1 MTIVDTTPPSRRRRS
16 SRRRK
21 PAQPRRR
28 QRLLITRRRSSSP
41 LRVPYADGALNFLM
55 QEADIFK
62 VGRRRYLVAPL
73 SAELVDVLIQ
83 AAGAGEDAE
92 DYDPAEESGDME
104 ASLGWHTPHALSDQ
118 RGLSA
123 SGDDLENDGID
134 DEVLCGA
141 GGGDT
146 ALGWAN
152 EGSQLHLGLGD
163 AHEREEHLG
172 WSNTGP
178 QLRLVAAGEG
188 DGNCDVEDDD
198 PGGGNV
204 EDEGEPDYEEA
215 SPGFPELHTP
225 SSAIPL
231 RRAGA

>member
-92 DYDPAEESGDME
+92 ADGDDEPM
-104 ASLGWHTPHALSDQ
+104 LSWGVDGATADQ
-118 RGLSA
+118 RQLSTSPA
-123 SGDDLENDGID
+123 DEEPSFAAVEPGRVRHANDRA
-134 DEVLCGA
+134 A
-141 GGGDT
+141 GGHREFRGV
-146 ALGWAN
+146 
-152 EGSQLHLGLGD
+152 
-163 AHEREEHLG
+163 ERR
-172 WSNTGP
+172 P
-178 QLRLVAAGEG
+178 
-188 DGNCDVEDDD
+188 
-198 PGGGNV
+198 
-204 EDEGEPDYEEA
+204 
-215 SPGFPELHTP
+215 F
-225 SSAIPL
+225 
-231 RRAGA
+231 RR